1 MNNQIIQLVSQIRQ
15 GQNPEQLMLSML
27 QRQNNPM
34 SNNLYNLAQ
43 QGRGGD
49 IEKIARNI
57 MAQQGKDFDT
67 EFRAFRQR
75 MGL

>member
-1 MNNQIIQLVSQIRQ
+1 MNNQIMQLVSQIRQ
-15 GQNPEQLMLSML
+15 GQNPEQLMLNIL

-34 SNNLYNLAQ
+34 SNNLFNLAKQ
-43 QGRGGD
+43 NRSGD
-49 IEKIARNI
+49 IESIARNI

-75 MGL
+75 LGL

>member
-1 MNNQIIQLVSQIRQ
+1 MNNQIMQLVSQIRQ

-43 QGRGGD
+43 QGRSRD